1 MTTLNTVTSSTR
13 PSSPTAGDAYFE
25 TDTNKIIVWNGS
37 AWTEII
43 ADTPPI
49 FSNTYSL
56 EFQKTN
62 SAYLDIGDISSIAGG
77 QSQFSLSIWFN
88 LPSTTGTHGLFGS
101 NNFWGETFYSA
112 GNISTNGFVVNQAQN
127 ITVAITANT
136 WHHLVI
142 TFNSGTTKRYF
153 DGSFVGD
160 RSDAGTT
167 TNSATFNGLRLADCD
182 RFNPFSDIKIDEF
195 SVFQSELTA
204 SQVTNIYRGETD
216 GGSGGTNRT
225 PGDLSSF
232 QSGNGPDG
240 WWRMGDTG
248 SDFGTNTITD
258 EGGSNDATINNA
270 TFSTDVS

>member
-101 NNFWGETFYSA
+101 NNF
-112 GNISTNGFVVNQAQN
+112 
-127 ITVAITANT
+127 
-136 WHHLVI
+136 
-142 TFNSGTTKRYF
+142 
-153 DGSFVGD
+153 
-160 RSDAGTT
+160 
-167 TNSATFNGLRLADCD
+167 
-182 RFNPFSDIKIDEF
+182 
-195 SVFQSELTA
+195 
-204 SQVTNIYRGETD
+204 
-216 GGSGGTNRT
+216 
-225 PGDLSSF
+225 
-232 QSGNGPDG
+232 
-240 WWRMGDTG
+240 
-248 SDFGTNTITD
+248 
-258 EGGSNDATINNA
+258 
-270 TFSTDVS
+270 